1 MARFG
6 KESRLPL
13 RAMVGVLG
21 GGARIKIAYHLVPK
35 YSSILINGYVV
46 FGGMQCSKPGPG
58 RQRAFGKQLC

>member
-13 RAMVGVLG
+13 RAMVEELRG
-21 GGARIKIAYHLVPK
+21 GGLETAYHLVPK

-46 FGGMQCSKPGPG
+46 FWGMQCSKPGPS
-58 RQRAFGKQLC
+58 RQKAFAKQLY